1 MPQSERK
8 GCVRMEQIILV
19 TGTPSGKLTSIS
31 CDTRCPYAAPCQA
44 THGPVESRKGTRGS
58 EGGRGGFTA
67 LFRPSPHHVTTL
79 AFHWQG
85 KKEGG
90 WHGRSHLHTPGRY

>member
-1 MPQSERK
+1 
-8 GCVRMEQIILV
+8 MEQIILV

-58 EGGRGGFTA
+58 EGGRGGFTS
-67 LFRPSPHHVTTL
+67 LFHPSAHHLTTL
-79 AFHWQG
+79 EFHEQEE
-85 KKEGG
+85 KKGG
-90 WHGRSHLHTPGRY
+90 WYGSLHLHHSGRNAVC